1 VEINPRVECYRAASR
16 ARRKGRKTAAM
27 SFWCLLA
34 SGQITIAK
42 IEGWRNLAERPF
54 DQIIDLGA

>member
-1 VEINPRVECYRAASR
+1 MLFSA
-16 ARRKGRKTAAM
+16 
-27 SFWCLLA
+27 LLA